1 MLDIQAIYD
10 EWLLRQEAQ
19 DEEDARELEELAN
32 MPPFWVAI
40 WMAEK
45 QEREGAPDRIEQT
58 AW

>member
-10 EWLLRQEAQ
+10 EWMLRQEQ
-19 DEEDARELEELAN
+19 YDEDDALDLEELAAA
-32 MPPFWVAI
+32 PPFWVAI
-40 WMAEK
+40 WLAEK

>member
-32 MPPFWVAI
+32 MPPLWVAI
-40 WMAEK
+40 WLLEK
-45 QEREGAPDRIEQT
+45 QEREGVPDRIEQQ
-58 AW
+58 

>member
-32 MPPFWVAI
+32 MPPLWVAI
-40 WMAEK
+40 WLSEK
-45 QEREGAPDRIEQT
+45 QEAEGVPDRIEQQ
-58 AW
+58 